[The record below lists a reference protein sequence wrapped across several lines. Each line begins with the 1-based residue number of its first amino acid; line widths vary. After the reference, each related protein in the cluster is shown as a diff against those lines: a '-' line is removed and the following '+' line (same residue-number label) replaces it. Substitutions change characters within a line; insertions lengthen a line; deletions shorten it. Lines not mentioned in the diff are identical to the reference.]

1 MLRGNIPAK
10 VDEKGRLKIPAA
22 FLEKLKEHG
31 DRFYVTSEEGDHAR
45 IYPMKVWGEIEQKL
59 ANISSYNRA
68 KQKFLTRTNYYGQV
82 VEIDGQGRVLIPAV
96 LREAA
101 QMKGD
106 VEVMGQLTYLE
117 VWNHA
122 RFMTIQW
129 LAIKPGGLYVDATV
143 GLGGHAI
150 EIVRRLGAGGQFVG
164 LDRDAAALE
173 IARGRLAEFGDKVT
187 LVHANFSQI
196 GEVFA
201 ERRLPPADGVLADLG
216 VSSMQLDLSE
226 RGFSFRERGPLD
238 MRMDRDME
246 ETAGNIVNTAGEKT
260 LADLLYQIG
269 EERDSRRIART
280 IVRARPIRDTEHLA
294 TVVAGARKVRGRQKL
309 HPATKTFLALRIA
322 VNREMEELGQFLSRV
337 PATLSQGG
345 RWVMLSYHSLEDRPV
360 KQCFQRLA
368 REGTLKILTKKVI
381 QASDAEIA
389 ANPRARSAKMR
400 VAEKIDSDQHGE
412 PQGKAWL

>member
-1 MLRGNIPAK
+1 LNGKHTP
-10 VDEKGRLKIPAA
+10 VL
-22 FLEKLKEHG
+22 
-31 DRFYVTSEEGDHAR
+31 VEE
-45 IYPMKVWGEIEQKL
+45 
-59 ANISSYNRA
+59 
-68 KQKFLTRTNYYGQV
+68 
-82 VEIDGQGRVLIPAV
+82 
-96 LREAA
+96 
-101 QMKGD
+101 
-106 VEVMGQLTYLE
+106 
-117 VWNHA
+117 
-122 RFMTIQW
+122 TIHW
-129 LAIKPGGLYVDATV
+129 LAIKPDGLYVDATV

-173 IARGRLAEFGDKVT
+173 IARARLAEFGDKVT

-201 ERRLPPADGVLADLG
+201 ERRLRPADGVLADLG
-216 VSSMQLDLSE
+216 VSSMQLDTGE

-246 ETAGNIVNTAGEKT
+246 ETADDIVNTVEEKA
-260 LADLLYQIG
+260 LADLLYQLG

-368 REGTLKILTKKVI
+368 REGSLKILTKKVI

-389 ANPRARSAKMR
+389 ANPRARSVKMR
-400 VAEKIDSDQHGE
+400 VAEKMDSDQHGE
-412 PQGKAWL
+412 PLGKAWQQ